1 MRCARRSIGV
11 IAICKCRVR
20 VHRIARF
27 PPPIR
32 DDPAAHSLR
41 VILISCVRGHG
52 HRPLI
57 TCSLRNHSPLCCRSS
72 QMALRDV
79 RLLPE
84 CVSRSLA
91 IPAAT
96 WRRRLVCRTWVR
108 GKRLSAV
115 AIGAKG
121 GCSRWV
127 RSLCKGS
134 LIRCASWWTPRIQSL
149 RLAVGNAV
157 WTDWLR
163 HVLARRNRSPLRR
176 ILQRA
181 IGISCAMHAV
191 RAWWRVAV
199 RLLAGSYGRRPR
211 HVARHRARHGVCSF
225 LGHGRWR
232 CAHHGLRSP

>member
-1 MRCARRSIGV
+1 MRCARCSIRM
-11 IAICKCRVR
+11 ITICKCRVR
-20 VHRIARF
+20 VHCVARF

-41 VILISCVRGHG
+41 IFLISCVRGHG

-57 TCSLRNHSPLCCRSS
+57 ACSLRNNSALRCRPS
-72 QMALRDV
+72 QMALRDI

-84 CVSRSLA
+84 RVSRSLA
-91 IPAAT
+91 IAAAT
-96 WRRRLVCRTWVR
+96 LRRRLVCRTWVR
-108 GKRLSAV
+108 GKRLCTV
-115 AIGAKG
+115 AIGAQG

-127 RSLCKGS
+127 GSLCKGS
-134 LIRCASWWTPRIQSL
+134 LIRCASWWTPRIHSL

-163 HVLARRNRSPLRR
+163 HVLTWRNRSPLRR
-176 ILQRA
+176 VLQRA
-181 IGISCAMHAV
+181 IGISRTMHAV

-199 RLLAGSYGRRPR
+199 WLLAGSYGRRPG
-211 HVARHRARHGVCSF
+211 HVARHRARHGVCSL

-232 CAHHGLRSP
+232 GAHHSLTAT